1 MEIFVKEYE
10 QVCRIFAVELK
21 KAAQKLHQDVEGSR
35 IGDDP
40 YNYYVPPENWKEAER
55 RVEFVYSMLK
65 KYHRILYSRQK
76 LLCFVGML
84 NRRIAKLEGKI
95 EERDAQ
101 IAFDFM
107 GIDDLEAMEKERD
120 ELKEMKRICVN
131 PDKYFDA
138 PHHIHYSS

>member
-1 MEIFVKEYE
+1 METFVQGYD
-10 QVCRIFAVELK
+10 QTCRKFAVELK
-21 KAAQKLHQDVEGSR
+21 KAALKLHQEVEGSR

-55 RVEFVYSMLK
+55 RVEFVYAMLK
-65 KYHRILYSRQK
+65 KYHRILYSRQQ

-84 NRRIAKLEGKI
+84 NRRLAKLEPKI

-101 IAFDFM
+101 IAFDFL

-120 ELKEMKRICVN
+120 EMKEMKRICQN
-131 PDKYFDA
+131 PGRYFDA
-138 PHHIHYSS
+138 PHHVR